1 VAERIRLI
9 KPGAIEANPEN
20 PRLIFRAEEL
30 AELETS
36 IADQGILVPLTVYQ
50 DGRRYVL
57 LDGERR
63 WRCAIKLGLTEVP
76 AIVQPKP
83 DRLQNIMM
91 MFAIHNTRRD
101 WDPLPAALKLEQLE
115 SEFAGR
121 QSRPPTETEL
131 AGLASISRGEV
142 RRLRNILR
150 LPKRYRDQLLREL
163 EKPRADQ
170 LLTVDHVL
178 EATRGSAALEK
189 RGVIDVQEAD
199 RLSRAVIRKF
209 RNETITNTVA
219 PRKLARMARAVERD
233 ELSRQAARR
242 AVKRLIEDDA
252 YTIDDAF
259 EQTVARA
266 DWEFGSQQLANRLE
280 NRLLVHR
287 QRRYDLGDSLRETL
301 ERLQAHIARLLR
313 S

>member
-1 VAERIRLI
+1 MAERIRLI